1 MDKITKITGVYPI
14 KLTNTAGPE
23 VYIQCQG
30 EEISKA
36 LNELRERV
44 FLLENQINN
53 LTQEHNK
60 LQANYWETE
69 SKVYD
74 YLEARNQL
82 LGPDASITPVNPK
95 QKSDLEIFNQNL
107 QEVFS
112 NIGISAQEACAA
124 LGELTDWIEEDK
136 KWY

>member
-1 MDKITKITGVYPI
+1 MDMITKITGVYPI
-14 KLTNTAGPE
+14 KLTNTTGPE

-30 EEISKA
+30 EEISRA

-44 FLLENQINN
+44 YMLESQVDN
-53 LTQEHNK
+53 LTSSHNE

-69 SKVYD
+69 SKVYN
-74 YLEARNQL
+74 LEANQL
-82 LGPDASITPVNPK
+82 LGPDAFITPVNPK

-112 NIGISAQEACAA
+112 NIGISAQEAYTA
-124 LGELTDWIEEDK
+124 LGELTEWIEEDK